1 MYICQITGNQ
11 SKHGE
16 KLNKVVVQTRER
28 VYTRWVRNDDKSE
41 GIDRTLVVNESADR
55 KWLEVFVAK
64 GLEIVRELNASQE
77 GADLWASWTP
87 EEREMFLKHMN

>member
-1 MYICQITGNQ
+1 MYVCQITGKQ

-16 KLNKVVVQTRER
+16 KLNKVVVATRER
-28 VYTRWVRNDDKSE
+28 VYTRWVRNDENAANISSE
-41 GIDRTLVVNESADR
+41 LIVDHSRDN

-64 GLEIVRELNASQE
+64 GWEIVRELNASQE
-77 GADLWASWTP
+77 GVDLWASWTH

>member
-64 GLEIVRELNASQE
+64 GWEIVRELNASQE